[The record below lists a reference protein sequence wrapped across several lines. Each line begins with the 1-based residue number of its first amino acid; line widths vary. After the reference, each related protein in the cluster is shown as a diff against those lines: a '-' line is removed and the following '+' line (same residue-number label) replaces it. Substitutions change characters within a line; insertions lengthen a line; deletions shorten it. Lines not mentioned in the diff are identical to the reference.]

1 MTAPLPIALIVI
13 DDRKKTALINKTLKN
28 MFNLFE
34 TQESFGAVEWLKH
47 FQASVIILDEA
58 ALTKTWPLFVQHI
71 RRMPDYANVPILLIT
86 NNLKK
91 TFTTQALNYGI
102 TDFLLDPLDPD
113 EVYQRMLVHL
123 KSSPIAKRVSLL
135 TNKIPRSSLQK
146 MHVSLPKRFLVTEEV
161 IRRIAQSRTAQR
173 PLALVMIEI
182 DRFPQIE
189 EKYKAE
195 KAQKLLEQCLSV
207 FKTHLRKNDFLLPQG
222 GARFLLIFPHT
233 SHRAAVAIAE
243 MIRKEVESTTFSINS
258 TRICLTLSMGLNA
271 FDTDPERDIY
281 DQFDAFLEKVDR
293 ALIEAKDKGIQHIA
307 FKRRT
312 P

>member
-1 MTAPLPIALIVI
+1 MDNRHKSSLIH
-13 DDRKKTALINKTLKN
+13 KALKN

-47 FQASVIILDEA
+47 FQAAAIILDEA

-71 RRMPDYANVPILLIT
+71 RRLPDYADIPILLIT

-113 EVYQRMLVHL
+113 EVYQRMLVHM
-123 KSSPIAKRVSLL
+123 KSSPIAKRVALL
-135 TNKIPRSSLQK
+135 TKKIPRSSLQK
-146 MHVSLPKRFLVTEEV
+146 IDVSLPKRFLVTEEV

-182 DRFPQIE
+182 NRFSEIE
-189 EKYKAE
+189 EKYKIE
-195 KAQKLLEQCLSV
+195 KTEKLLAQCIAL

-258 TRICLTLSMGLNA
+258 SRISLTLSMGLNA
-271 FDTDPERDIY
+271 FDTDPERNIY
-281 DQFDAFLEKVDR
+281 DQFDAFLKKVDR
-293 ALIEAKDKGIQHIA
+293 ALIEAKDK
-307 FKRRT
+307 K
-312 P
+312 

>member
-1 MTAPLPIALIVI
+1 MTAPLPIILVVV
-13 DDRKKTALINKTLKN
+13 DDYRKSTLINKALKN
-28 MFNLFE
+28 TFNLFE

-47 FQASVIILDEA
+47 FQASAIILDEA

-71 RRMPDYANVPILLIT
+71 RKLPDYAEIPILLIT

-91 TFTTQALNYGI
+91 TFTTQALHYGI
-102 TDFLLDPLDPD
+102 TDFLLDPLDLD
-113 EVYQRMLVHL
+113 QVYQRMLVHL
-123 KSSPIAKRVSLL
+123 KSSPIAKRVALL

-146 MHVSLPKRFLVTEEV
+146 MDVSLPKRFFVTEEV
-161 IRRIAQSRTAQR
+161 IRRIAQSRTAQS

-182 DRFPQIE
+182 NRFSEIE

-195 KAQKLLEQCLSV
+195 KAHKLLDQCISL

-243 MIRKEVESTTFSINS
+243 MIRKEAESTTFSINS
-258 TRICLTLSMGLNA
+258 SRISLTLSMGLNA

-293 ALIEAKDKGIQHIA
+293 ALIEAKDKV
-307 FKRRT
+307 KRRT
-312 P
+312 T